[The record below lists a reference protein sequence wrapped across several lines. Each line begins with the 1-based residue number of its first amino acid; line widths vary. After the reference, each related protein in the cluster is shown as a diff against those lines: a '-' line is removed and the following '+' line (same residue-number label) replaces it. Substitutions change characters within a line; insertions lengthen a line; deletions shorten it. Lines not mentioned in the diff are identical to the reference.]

1 MLYLDEALLAKI
13 SGEAGWCFDAAV
25 EQDAARAARV
35 ARLLRGLW
43 LPDQVAAHDGLLL
56 ELVQTLRPLA
66 RVAVPQRG
74 EAGQRFQPVID
85 CMRDRLDEQLT
96 LDQLAAVAG
105 LSRFHFLRS
114 FRAQHHV
121 TPQQMLMS
129 LRLQAA
135 KQRLAAGE
143 PAAQVAAAVGLA
155 DQAHLTRAFRQRYG
169 TTPARYA
176 QQAGTRPRAA

>member
-1 MLYLDEALLAKI
+1 M
-13 SGEAGWCFDAAV
+13 
-25 EQDAARAARV
+25 
-35 ARLLRGLW
+35 
-43 LPDQVAAHDGLLL
+43 
-56 ELVQTLRPLA
+56 
-66 RVAVPQRG
+66 
-74 EAGQRFQPVID
+74 
-85 CMRDRLDEQLT
+85 
-96 LDQLAAVAG
+96 
-105 LSRFHFLRS
+105 RS